1 MFISEDIKYVGVN
14 DHELD
19 LFEGLYEVP
28 NGMAYNSYI
37 IMDEKIAV
45 MDSVDRGF
53 TNQWLDNVDRALGGK
68 NPDYL
73 VVHHMEPDH
82 SASIMSFMER
92 YPEAKMVSSNIAFIM
107 MKNNFGTD
115 LPDRRVI
122 VNEGDTLSLGKHN
135 LSFIKAPMVHWP
147 EVMMSYDSCD
157 KVLFSADAFGKF
169 GALDVEEEWEAGAR
183 RYYFGIVGKFGSQ
196 VQSLLKKLHAF
207 DIGTI
212 CALHGPVLKG
222 DTKHYI
228 DLYDIWSS
236 YRPEKEGVVIA
247 YTSVYGGTRK
257 AVMKLAE
264 LLKEKGCP
272 EVVIHDLARCDTA
285 EAVSDAFRYSKLVM
299 ATTTYSAGIFPFMR
313 EFIDHLTERNFCN
326 REIGMIENGTWMPV
340 AAQLMRQ
347 KLEKSK
353 DLRFTENNVRIL
365 ASLSEENYTQL
376 EALAEEMC
384 RDY

>member
-1 MFISEDIKYVGVN
+1 MFISKDIKYVGVN
-14 DHELD
+14 DYELD
-19 LFEGLYEVP
+19 MFEGLYKVP
-28 NGMAYNSYI
+28 HGMAYNSYI
-37 IMDEKIAV
+37 ILDEKIAV
-45 MDSVDRGF
+45 MDSVDGGF
-53 TNQWLDNVDRALGGK
+53 TQQWLDNVDRELGGK
-68 NPDYL
+68 KPDYL

-115 LPDRRVI
+115 LPDRRVV
-122 VNEGDTLSLGKHN
+122 VNEGDTLSLGQHT

-147 EVMMSYDSCD
+147 EVMMSYDSRD

-169 GALDVEEEWEAGAR
+169 GTLDVEEEWEAEAR
-183 RYYFGIVGKFGSQ
+183 RYYFGIVGKFGIQ
-196 VQSLLKKLHAF
+196 VQNLLKKLPAF
-207 DIGTI
+207 DIETI
-212 CALHGPVLKG
+212 CSLHGPVLKG
-222 DTKHYI
+222 DIKHYI
-228 DLYDIWSS
+228 GLYDTWSA

-247 YTSVYGGTRK
+247 YTSVYGGTKK
-257 AVMKLAE
+257 AVMKLSE

-272 EVVIHDLARCDTA
+272 EVIVHDLARCDTS
-285 EAVSDAFRYSKLVM
+285 EAVSDAFRYSKLVL

-365 ASLSEENYTQL
+365 ASFREENYAQL
-376 EALAEEMC
+376 EALAEELC

>member
-1 MFISEDIKYVGVN
+1 MNISNDIKYIGVN

-19 LFEGLYEVP
+19 LFEGLYPAP

-45 MDSVDRGF
+45 MDSVDGGF
-53 TNQWLDNVDRALGGK
+53 TQLWLDNIDKTLEDRE
-68 NPDYL
+68 PDYL

-82 SASIMSFMER
+82 SASIMDFMER
-92 YPEAKMVSSNIAFIM
+92 YPKAKMVSSDIAFIM

-115 LPDRRVI
+115 LAERRV
-122 VNEGDTLSLGKHN
+122 VVKEGDSLNLGRHS

-147 EVMMSYDSCD
+147 EVIMSYDSLD

-169 GALDVEEEWEAGAR
+169 GALDVEEEWEAEAR
-183 RYYFGIVGKFGSQ
+183 RYYFGIIGKFGFQ
-196 VQSLLKKLHAF
+196 VQNLLKKLPAF
-207 DIGTI
+207 EIETI

-222 DTKHYI
+222 DIGHYI
-228 DLYDIWSS
+228 KLYDTWSA

-247 YTSVYGGTRK
+247 YTTVYGGTRK

-272 EVVIHDLARCDTA
+272 EVVIHDLARGDMT
-285 EAVSDAFRYSKLVM
+285 EAISDAFRYSKMVL

-326 REIGMIENGTWMPV
+326 RKIAMIENGTWMPL

-353 DLRFTENNVRIL
+353 NISYTENNVRIL
-365 ASLSEENYTQL
+365 ASLKEENYAQL
-376 EALAEEMC
+376 EALAEELC
-384 RDY
+384 SEY

>member
-14 DHELD
+14 DYELD
-19 LFEGLYEVP
+19 MFEGMYKVP

-37 IMDEKIAV
+37 ILDEKIAV
-45 MDSVDRGF
+45 MDSVDGGF
-53 TNQWLDNVDRALGGK
+53 TQQWLDNIERILEGK
-68 NPDYL
+68 KPDYL

-82 SASIMSFMER
+82 SASIMNFMER
-92 YPEAKMVSSNIAFIM
+92 YPDAKMVSSNIAFIM

-115 LPDRRVI
+115 LPDRRVV
-122 VNEGDTLSLGKHN
+122 VNEGDTLSLGQHT

-147 EVMMSYDSCD
+147 EVMMSYDSRD

-169 GALDVEEEWEAGAR
+169 GTLDVEEEWEAEAR
-183 RYYFGIVGKFGSQ
+183 RYYFGIVGKFGIQ
-196 VQSLLKKLHAF
+196 VQTLLKKLPAF
-207 DIGTI
+207 DIETI
-212 CALHGPVLKG
+212 CSLHGPVLKG
-222 DTKHYI
+222 DIKHYI
-228 DLYDIWSS
+228 GLYDTWSA

-247 YTSVYGGTRK
+247 YTSVYGGTKK
-257 AVMKLAE
+257 AVMKLSE

-272 EVVIHDLARCDTA
+272 EVIVHDLARCDTS
-285 EAVSDAFRYSKLVM
+285 EAVSDAFRYSKLVL

-365 ASLSEENYTQL
+365 AALREENYAQL
-376 EALAEEMC
+376 EALAEELC
-384 RDY
+384 RDF